1 MGCEGFRDQK
11 FMGLF
16 GKDKYSVKKLLLN
29 PPLTGLTAFS
39 LTLLGYSC
47 PVVLG
52 AIPDKAT
59 AGQSDVIPSETGQQ
73 KIAQIGQRG
82 ELYILG
88 PGDRVQ
94 VDIFNV
100 PEYSGTN
107 GQHRVLV
114 DGTLNLPLLPGPI
127 YVQGLTLQQAA
138 RQVSE
143 QYRPFLTNP
152 IVTLSLLEPRP
163 INIAVAGEVNRPGS
177 YSLTPVG
184 LPNTT
189 GGAAVQVPTLTRALQ
204 AAGGVTQSA
213 DIRNVQIRSA
223 TGAGGSFDLSRLSQ
237 QAALGEDIPIRDG
250 DSIFVPPLT
259 SLTPQQASQLAVTS
273 FSGDLTRPVNITVV
287 GEVNRPGPYVV
298 TRVDQTGGVL
308 TVSRAI
314 QTAGGLTGAADIQN
328 IKVQRLTQTGI
339 AQTIT
344 LNLLGLVR
352 GSDLSQDVV
361 LAPGDTI
368 VVPTVARLDLDQAA
382 EIANTSLAGDPTRP
396 LNIAITGEVN
406 RPGSYTVQRVDDK
419 GGQLGLITVTRALQ
433 TAGGIT
439 QSADIRR
446 IQVRRPTRQNTE
458 QVINVDL
465 WQLLQAGDLKQDI
478 ILGQNDTIVVPT
490 SSNVNTAELAQLAVT
505 SFAGDSTRP
514 LNIAITGEV
523 NRPGSYTVQRLDDE
537 GAQLGVVTVTR
548 ALQTAGGI
556 TQTADI
562 RRIQV
567 RRPTREGTEQIIDVN
582 LWQLLQ
588 SGDLNQDVILDQND
602 TIVVPTAEV
611 VDLTETSQIGAA
623 NFSPSSIRVNVVGE
637 VVKPGVVE
645 VPPNTSLN
653 QALLAAGG
661 LDQLRAKTQEVE
673 LIRLNPNG
681 TVSRRTL
688 ELDFSQELNEN
699 NNPSIRPNDV
709 IVVGRSRITSLADT
723 LSTVFSPVT
732 NFLGVFRILQLFG
745 L

>member
-1 MGCEGFRDQK
+1 
-11 FMGLF
+11 
-16 GKDKYSVKKLLLN
+16 
-29 PPLTGLTAFS
+29 
-39 LTLLGYSC
+39 
-47 PVVLG
+47 
-52 AIPDKAT
+52 
-59 AGQSDVIPSETGQQ
+59 
-73 KIAQIGQRG
+73 
-82 ELYILG
+82 
-88 PGDRVQ
+88 
-94 VDIFNV
+94 
-100 PEYSGTN
+100 
-107 GQHRVLV
+107 
-114 DGTLNLPLLPGPI
+114 
-127 YVQGLTLQQAA
+127 
-138 RQVSE
+138 
-143 QYRPFLTNP
+143 
-152 IVTLSLLEPRP
+152 
-163 INIAVAGEVNRPGS
+163 
-177 YSLTPVG
+177 
-184 LPNTT
+184 
-189 GGAAVQVPTLTRALQ
+189 
-204 AAGGVTQSA
+204 
-213 DIRNVQIRSA
+213 
-223 TGAGGSFDLSRLSQ
+223 
-237 QAALGEDIPIRDG
+237 
-250 DSIFVPPLT
+250 
-259 SLTPQQASQLAVTS
+259 
-273 FSGDLTRPVNITVV
+273 
-287 GEVNRPGPYVV
+287 
-298 TRVDQTGGVL
+298 
-308 TVSRAI
+308 
-314 QTAGGLTGAADIQN
+314 
-328 IKVQRLTQTGI
+328 
-339 AQTIT
+339 
-344 LNLLGLVR
+344 
-352 GSDLSQDVV
+352 
-361 LAPGDTI
+361 
-368 VVPTVARLDLDQAA
+368 
-382 EIANTSLAGDPTRP
+382 
-396 LNIAITGEVN
+396 
-406 RPGSYTVQRVDDK
+406 VDDK